1 MITELEFKSLASEG
15 YNRIPLMAEAF
26 ADLETPLSLYLKLA
40 HTKDGGKHSF
50 LLESV
55 VGGERFGRYSFIGLP
70 ARTLLRASGF
80 GADARTEVVTDG
92 QVVETAAGNPLDFIA
107 EYQKRFKVALRPGLP
122 RFCGVLAGYFGY
134 DAVRYIEKKLEST
147 CPPDTLGCPDILL
160 LQCEELA
167 VIDNLAGKLYL
178 IVYADPA
185 QPEAYTRAKKRLRD
199 LKEQL
204 KYSVSAPV
212 VKATESHPAQ
222 RDFAKADY
230 LAAVER
236 AKELIAA
243 GDFMQVQVGQRI
255 HKRYTESPLSL
266 YRALRSLNPSPYMYF
281 YDFGDFHVVGASPEI
296 LVRQEKT
303 EDGTKVTIRPLAGT
317 RPRGA
322 TPEKDKAAEVELIND
337 PKERAE
343 HVMLIDLARNDIG
356 RIAKTGSVKVTEAF
370 VVERYSHVMH
380 IVSNV
385 EGILHDGMTSMDV
398 LKATFPAGTLTGAPK
413 VHAMEIIDQL
423 EPTKRGLYGG
433 ACGYLSYAGDMDVA
447 IAIRTGII
455 KNGTLYVQAAAG
467 VVADSVP
474 ELEWKETE
482 HKARALLRAAELV
495 EEGLE

>member
-15 YNRIPLMAEAF
+15 YNRIPLMVEAF

-70 ARTLLRASGF
+70 ASTLLRASGF

-122 RFCGVLAGYFGY
+122 RFCGGLAGYFGY

-167 VIDNLAGKLYL
+167 VIDNLSGKLYL

-303 EDGTKVTIRPLAGT
+303 DEGTKVTIRPLAGT

-413 VHAMEIIDQL
+413 VHAMELIDQL

>member
-1 MITELEFKSLASEG
+1 MITELEFKSLASQG

-40 HTKDGGKHSF
+40 HGRGEGQYSF

-80 GADARTEVVTDG
+80 GDEAKTEVVRDG
-92 QVVETAAGNPLDFIA
+92 VVVETDHGNPLDFIA
-107 EYQKRFKVALRPGLP
+107 SYQTRFKVALRPGLP
-122 RFCGVLAGYFGY
+122 RFCGGLAGYFGY
-134 DAVRYIEKKLEST
+134 DAVRYIEKKLENS

-167 VIDNLAGKLYL
+167 VIDNLSGKLYL

-185 QPEAYTRAKKRLRD
+185 MPEAYAHAKKRLRE
-199 LKEQL
+199 LKEAL

-212 VKATESHPAQ
+212 VKPTQSHPAE
-222 RDFAKADY
+222 RSFAKVDY
-230 LAAVER
+230 LAAVDR

-255 HKRYTESPLSL
+255 QKRYTESPLSL
-266 YRALRSLNPSPYMYF
+266 YRALRSLNPSPYMY
-281 YDFGDFHVVGASPEI
+281 YYHFGDFHVVGASPEI
-296 LVRQEKT
+296 LVRQEQT
-303 EDGTKVTIRPLAGT
+303 DEGQKVIIRPLAGT

-322 TPEKDKAAEVELIND
+322 TPEKDKATEVELVND

-356 RIAKTGSVKVTEAF
+356 RIAKIGSVRVTEAF
-370 VVERYSHVMH
+370 AVERYSHVMH

-385 EGILHDGMTSMDV
+385 EGLLNDGMTNMDV

-413 VHAMEIIDQL
+413 VHAMELIDQL
-423 EPTKRGLYGG
+423 EPSKRGLYGG
-433 ACGYLSYAGDMDVA
+433 ACGYLSFAGDMDVA

-455 KNGTLYVQAAAG
+455 KNQTLYVQAAAG

-474 ELEWKETE
+474 EMEWRETE